1 MITSENNITKLE
13 KVIQSYIPKNTRC
26 RPDEQKRQYLR
37 EQEKQRILSVIEKRN
52 MNPLSIEISN
62 EWQEIPPDMS
72 TCKVCKEVTYG
83 KQYLLVYKLN
93 GEEIEQ
99 EKPVKVCETCF
110 LKMDK

>member
-1 MITSENNITKLE
+1 MVNQSPITKLE
-13 KVIQSYIPKNTRC
+13 KVIQSYIPKNARC

-37 EQEKQRILSVIEKRN
+37 EQEKNSILQQIEKSN
-52 MNPLSIEISN
+52 MNPLSIEIDN

-93 GEEIEQ
+93 GEEIPQ
-99 EKPVKVCETCF
+99 DKPVKVCEPCF
-110 LKMDK
+110 QKMDK